1 MRRRLRTRTRLA
13 GMLRCRCSAHYLSL
27 NEIINEQVGGVV
39 RGTDCPAQRD
49 YYTAIRASDSSMTN
63 QPIDASEYLTVPEAA
78 KLMGKTPQWV
88 RKLAQRFVNQ
98 EPDGIPAVRIGR
110 DYLIRRADV
119 ENFQANPVGW
129 KKGRPRTRQNKK

>member
-1 MRRRLRTRTRLA
+1 
-13 GMLRCRCSAHYLSL
+13 
-27 NEIINEQVGGVV
+27 
-39 RGTDCPAQRD
+39 
-49 YYTAIRASDSSMTN
+49 MTN